1 MNGPLQ
7 AEQLREIIS
16 KARTKINLEELKDG
30 DDLREAGADSLDMMT
45 IILDVS
51 ELTGVEVPDE
61 DVEDL
66 ATINGI
72 VKYIGERS

>member
-7 AEQLREIIS
+7 AEQVREIIS

>member
-7 AEQLREIIS
+7 AEQGREIIS